1 MAAYRFYVLGSD
13 GHIVQPPQVVECAD
27 DTAAIQQA
35 RQYLDGKAI
44 EVWHSAK
51 LITRLEPEE

>member
-13 GHIVQPPQVVECAD
+13 GHIAQPPKVVQCPD
-27 DTAAIQQA
+27 DGAAIQQA

-44 EVWHSAK
+44 EVWEDARLIIK
-51 LITRLEPEE
+51 LKPDE